1 MLIGIAARPGVKT
14 LCGLFGYSAAVT
26 IRTAMDLIYV
36 RNLRVECVIGVFEW
50 ERRIRQTVAID
61 LDIAADIARAARADR
76 IEDTVDY
83 KAIAK
88 RVIEFVNQ
96 SQFQL
101 VETLAEKVAAIVLAE
116 FPVPWVRVR
125 INKKGALRHATDVG
139 VVVERGQKS

>member
-14 LCGLFGYSAAVT
+14 PRGLFGYSAAVT

-36 RNLRVECVIGVFEW
+36 RNLRVDCVIGVFEW

-139 VVVERGQKS
+139 VVIERGQKS

>member
-61 LDIAADIARAARADR
+61 LDMAADIARAARADR

-139 VVVERGQKS
+139 VVLERGQKS

>member
-61 LDIAADIARAARADR
+61 LDMAADIARAARADR